1 VIESE
6 VEVSSEALYG
16 VIDTL
21 YHTIQERKN
30 ADPSSSWTAKL
41 LSKGDNAIL
50 KKVVEEAG
58 EFSFACKDNDA
69 HEIIYEAADLTYH
82 VLVALAAKNISTESN
97 KACSQIWHSGIAEKT
112 QEIQMAIQKLSEFIK
127 NLIIYDYILF
137 GSLLAL
143 FLLFIILGII
153 FRHRLGV
160 ALFLVFFAFFL
171 LLGGA
176 TFGYKAMHDYLFKNE
191 TVLISQKKL
200 SFTQAAVVYGT
211 LKNVSKKDFKSLR

>member
-1 VIESE
+1 
-6 VEVSSEALYG
+6 
-16 VIDTL
+16 
-21 YHTIQERKN
+21 
-30 ADPSSSWTAKL
+30 
-41 LSKGDNAIL
+41 
-50 KKVVEEAG
+50 
-58 EFSFACKDNDA
+58 
-69 HEIIYEAADLTYH
+69 
-82 VLVALAAKNISTESN
+82 
-97 KACSQIWHSGIAEKT
+97 
-112 QEIQMAIQKLSEFIK
+112 MAIQKLSEFIK

-160 ALFLVFFAFFL
+160 ALFFIFLAFSL

-191 TVLISQKKL
+191 TVLLSQKKL

-211 LKNVSKKDFKSLR
+211 LKNVSKKDFKSCEVSATVYRVSGNIWKDTVRRLKPITKMSIVEENIAIDEERDIKIIIDPFTYGGDYNVTLGADCR